1 MTAQSLYSR
10 VAPEGGVLI
19 YTFKQ
24 LDPANPGDQRDNERD
39 LEALLDAAQA
49 GWREAIIE
57 RQYLPRIEAVEAL
70 PTVASGGFAGR
81 PGPEVR
87 KIAGLYLAGDWIGS
101 EGFLADTSTASARRV
116 AQLVLSRGK
125 TSAVVAH

>member
-1 MTAQSLYSR
+1 M
-10 VAPEGGVLI
+10 I

-24 LDPANPGDQRDNERD
+24 LDPTNPGDQRDNERD
-39 LEALLDAAQA
+39 LEALLDAAQS
-49 GWREAIIE
+49 GWREVIIE
-57 RQYLPRIEAVEAL
+57 RQYLPRIEAVGAL
-70 PTVASGGFAGR
+70 PTAASGGFAGR
-81 PGPEVR
+81 PGPEVQEM
-87 KIAGLYLAGDWIGS
+87 AGLYLAGDWIGA